1 MPEVTVLARECFR
14 GSSVPMLRRNILRC
28 WLPLGCIIL
37 VTFGVLAAGVK
48 RDLPFTAEVDEP
60 QFVRRAV
67 LIAATADLNP
77 RWFGNPGSTLIY
89 PLAGIYKVQHATVGG
104 DLGLRETYRS
114 DPEDLYLMG
123 RFLVIFYAVAAIPFV
138 YVVGRR
144 VFGARVALIGAALS
158 AMYPLAVSHA
168 QMVRSDNIAVFFGA
182 LALWLCLR
190 VYDRPTVPNQLWAG
204 LAIGL
209 AISTRYFMVALVPVL
224 LAANILALSR
234 DASQGRAVVR
244 ASLAAGAGLV
254 MVAVT
259 FAATTPYFFLDFKA
273 AWAGV
278 SGEARGTHLGH
289 DGLSPPE
296 NALWYLRA
304 AIPSVITWP
313 QAALVAV
320 AVGLVFLRRRPEQ
333 LLLLGFAVIYLAGI
347 SLSGLHWK
355 RWIIP
360 ILPVLALL
368 VAYAIAEVAGWLSG
382 RLRASMMPQLA
393 VVLAAVAV
401 AAWPGHQVVLQ
412 DIRHSRDSTRI
423 LAREWILENIPAGSR
438 LAEEWYTAPSLGG
451 SQLDVYTTRY
461 LDERSLDEY
470 RQEGYQYLVVSSSV
484 YGRYFAEPE
493 RSPETVAFYREL
505 FAEAN
510 LLQRFVPS
518 STRGGPEIRIYGLD
532 GAETTTLSGAEP
544 PD

>member
-1 MPEVTVLARECFR
+1 MPQTSGR
-14 GSSVPMLRRNILRC
+14 RRNILHS
-28 WLPLGCIIL
+28 WFPLGCIIL
-37 VTFGVLAAGVK
+37 VAFGVLAAGVK
-48 RDLPFTAEVDEP
+48 RDLPYTPEVDEP
-60 QFVRRAV
+60 QFVERAV
-67 LIAATADLNP
+67 KIAATGDLNP
-77 RWFGNPGSTLIY
+77 HWFGNPGSTLIY
-89 PLAGIYKVQHATVGG
+89 PLAGIYRVQHAAVGG
-104 DLGLRETYRS
+104 DGGLRAAYKS
-114 DPEDLYLMG
+114 DPEDFYLMG
-123 RFLVIFYAVAAIPFV
+123 RFLVIIYAVAAIPFV
-138 YVVGRR
+138 YLVGRR
-144 VFGARVALIGAALS
+144 AFGGRVALIGAALL
-158 AMYPLAVSHA
+158 ALYPLAVSHA

-234 DASQGRAVVR
+234 DFSQGRAIVR
-244 ASLAAGAGLV
+244 ASLAAGAGMV
-254 MVAVT
+254 MVAFA
-259 FAATTPYFFLDFKA
+259 FAATTPYFILDFKA
-273 AWAGV
+273 AWASV
-278 SGEARGTHLGH
+278 SNEARGTHMGA

-296 NALWYLRA
+296 NVLWYLRV

-313 QAALVAV
+313 QAALMAV
-320 AVGLVFLRRRPEQ
+320 GVGLVFLRRRPEQ

-347 SLSGLHWK
+347 SASGLHWK

-360 ILPVLALL
+360 MLPVLALL
-368 VAYAIAEVAGWLSG
+368 VAYAIAEVAGWLAG
-382 RLRASMMPQLA
+382 RLRASMVVPQLA

-401 AAWPGHQVVLQ
+401 AAWPGYQVVLQ
-412 DIRHSRDSTRI
+412 DIRHASDSTRI

-438 LAEEWYTAPSLGG
+438 LVEEWYTAPSLGG
-451 SQLDVYTTRY
+451 SQLDVSTTPY
-461 LDERSLDEY
+461 IDERSLDEY
-470 RQEGYQYLVVSSSV
+470 RQEGYQYLVVSSSN
-484 YGRYFAEPE
+484 YDRHFTEPE
-493 RSPETVAFYREL
+493 RFPETVAFYREL

-532 GAETTTLSGAEP
+532 SAETTTLSGVEP

>member
-1 MPEVTVLARECFR
+1 LCSQAHELGMPQASGR
-14 GSSVPMLRRNILRC
+14 RRNILRC

-37 VTFGVLAAGVK
+37 VAFGVLAAGVK
-48 RDLPFTAEVDEP
+48 RDLPFTPEIDEP
-60 QFVRRAV
+60 QFVHRA
-67 LIAATADLNP
+67 LNIAATADLNP
-77 RWFGNPGSTLIY
+77 HWFGNPGSTLLY
-89 PLAGIYKVQHATVGG
+89 PLAGIYRVQHAAVG
-104 DLGLRETYRS
+104 DDAGLRAAFKS
-114 DPEDLYLMG
+114 DPEDFYLMG

-138 YVVGRR
+138 YMVGRR
-144 VFGARVALIGAALS
+144 AFGGRVALIGAALS
-158 AMYPLAVSHA
+158 ALYPLAVSHA
-168 QMVRSDNIAVFFGA
+168 QMVRSDSAAMFFGV

-209 AISTRYFMVALVPVL
+209 AISTRYFMVALLPVL
-224 LAANILALSR
+224 LAANILALRR
-234 DASQGRAVVR
+234 DVAQGRAIVA

-259 FAATTPYFFLDFKA
+259 FAATTPFFFLDFKA
-273 AWAGV
+273 AWASV
-278 SGEARGTHLGH
+278 SNEARGTHLGH

-296 NALWYLRA
+296 NTLWYLRV

-313 QAALVAV
+313 QAALMAV
-320 AVGLVFLRRRPEQ
+320 GVGLVLLRRRPEQ
-333 LLLLGFAVIYLAGI
+333 LLLLGFAVIFLAGI
-347 SLSGLHWK
+347 SMSGLHWK

-360 ILPVLALL
+360 MLPVLALL
-368 VAYAIAEVAGWLSG
+368 VAYAIAEVTGWLGG
-382 RLRASMMPQLA
+382 RLRASMVPQLA

-401 AAWPGHQVVLQ
+401 AAWPGYQVVLQ
-412 DIRHSRDSTRI
+412 DIRHARDSTRI

-451 SQLDVYTTRY
+451 SQLDVYTTQY

-470 RQEGYQYLVVSSSV
+470 RQEGYQYLVVSSSI
-484 YGRYFAEPE
+484 YGRYFAERE
-493 RSPETVAFYREL
+493 RYPETVAFYREV

-532 GAETTTLSGAEP
+532 SAETTALSGAEP